1 MTCACLFSLALQ
13 DHTRKYSAFC
23 QLLILKNQHVGRT
36 INHKGSAK
44 VINLCAILA
53 EEKRLEAGTR
63 SKRHGM
69 PPIMAML
76 FWAASPSDTGTVT
89 GIGLYRNKIVMLQIG
104 LI

>member
-1 MTCACLFSLALQ
+1 M
-13 DHTRKYSAFC
+13 
-23 QLLILKNQHVGRT
+23 
-36 INHKGSAK
+36 
-44 VINLCAILA
+44 
-53 EEKRLEAGTR
+53 EAGTR

-76 FWAASPSDTGTVT
+76 FWAASTSDTGTVT